1 MVQDDYGYIWI
12 ATWNG
17 LSRFDGYEFYNYRT
31 GNGSGIPHL
40 HNRVATLA
48 IDNQQ
53 NVWMRMYDGRIF
65 VMRRSTDTII
75 NPFEGVS
82 GSEEFRT
89 NHPLTVTSTGD
100 VLAIIDGIGLYK
112 FHMEAKGVKA
122 QLILTGN
129 MTVTS
134 IAEGYQNDIWL
145 GTNQGVH
152 RMDLA
157 NQGVERKGMFTDE
170 QITSLYSNGYNIYV
184 GCQSG
189 NIYSFAYGQQ
199 PQRIR
204 TGQLPLNSIFVDS
217 HGLVWFSDT
226 RQGVVKLNPSTG
238 QEKLFDQP
246 ITVPDYGGMGG
257 MFNETGGVL
266 WIRMNHGGYGYYNRQ
281 KDIVEHFHNDPV
293 NPWNLSNTVNASL
306 EMKEGV
312 VWESTSRRG
321 LEKLEIL
328 KNTIAHELLVPD
340 KPQTPSNEIR
350 AIYYDKERK
359 LLLMGNKGSEL
370 YITRADSTTS
380 VITTDDSGQPLGRI
394 YGLSKDSKGN
404 YWIASKER
412 GIFRMTPS
420 GAGNGYTVKNFIH
433 SASNPYS
440 LNNDNAYATLEDGNG
455 NLWIATYGG
464 GVNVMI
470 KGKDGQPLFLHT
482 QNSMKTY
489 PHNSHRKVRTLALD
503 NDGNVWAGTTDG
515 ILIMSLKNNVF
526 SIKEL
531 QSSEEEPESIL
542 MSNDIVYIARGRQ
555 GDMWVG
561 TNGGGLAHTIGKD
574 SQGRWLFENFGAH
587 DGLPSEEIVSITF
600 DRRGNVWFATD
611 HVICSFDTNKRI
623 FSTFSSLDGVD
634 ETMCSEGAAIAMDND
649 IIIFGTINGYYV
661 IDRNKLGGTV
671 GSMLKLRITDFWLN
685 DELQSPRRNKNYAYY
700 VPDSRRVRLISH
712 SDKIA
717 FRFAALNYQLQHR
730 VHYQYMLTGYDK
742 TWRNAT
748 NSRIA
753 TYENLPTGH
762 YRFEVKCFLLESPEK
777 YDLRYIDVTV
787 PPYFLFS
794 RNAVWIYMLIG
805 TILALWLMFR
815 RQAQLARREQNRRLS
830 EDNSQDAPAS
840 SEFIKQQQ
848 EWLDIHAANS
858 NLTSDD
864 MVQASGMTAD
874 EFTSLLRSATG
885 LSPREYLND
894 YRMKKAV
901 KLLIETNDSIAEVA
915 YNTGFGDPTTFN
927 RQFRIA
933 TGTSPSK
940 YRDEHR
946 QQQKP
951 ETDSYE
957 LIDE

>member
-1 MVQDDYGYIWI
+1 
-12 ATWNG
+12 
-17 LSRFDGYEFYNYRT
+17 
-31 GNGSGIPHL
+31 
-40 HNRVATLA
+40 
-48 IDNQQ
+48 
-53 NVWMRMYDGRIF
+53 
-65 VMRRSTDTII
+65 
-75 NPFEGVS
+75 
-82 GSEEFRT
+82 
-89 NHPLTVTSTGD
+89 
-100 VLAIIDGIGLYK
+100 
-112 FHMEAKGVKA
+112 
-122 QLILTGN
+122 
-129 MTVTS
+129 
-134 IAEGYQNDIWL
+134 
-145 GTNQGVH
+145 
-152 RMDLA
+152 
-157 NQGVERKGMFTDE
+157 
-170 QITSLYSNGYNIYV
+170 
-184 GCQSG
+184 
-189 NIYSFAYGQQ
+189 
-199 PQRIR
+199 
-204 TGQLPLNSIFVDS
+204 
-217 HGLVWFSDT
+217 
-226 RQGVVKLNPSTG
+226 
-238 QEKLFDQP
+238 
-246 ITVPDYGGMGG
+246 
-257 MFNETGGVL
+257 
-266 WIRMNHGGYGYYNRQ
+266 
-281 KDIVEHFHNDPV
+281 
-293 NPWNLSNTVNASL
+293 
-306 EMKEGV
+306 
-312 VWESTSRRG
+312 
-321 LEKLEIL
+321 
-328 KNTIAHELLVPD
+328 
-340 KPQTPSNEIR
+340 
-350 AIYYDKERK
+350 
-359 LLLMGNKGSEL
+359 
-370 YITRADSTTS
+370 
-380 VITTDDSGQPLGRI
+380 
-394 YGLSKDSKGN
+394 
-404 YWIASKER
+404 
-412 GIFRMTPS
+412 
-420 GAGNGYTVKNFIH
+420 
-433 SASNPYS
+433 
-440 LNNDNAYATLEDGNG
+440 
-455 NLWIATYGG
+455 
-464 GVNVMI
+464 
-470 KGKDGQPLFLHT
+470 
-482 QNSMKTY
+482 MKTY
-489 PHNSHRKVRTLALD
+489 PHNSHKKVRTLALD

-901 KLLIETNDSIAEVA
+901 KLLIETNNSIAEVA